1 MFRKAL
7 LAVALVA
14 VSGSLAVAQDHRVEI
29 AGTAGWTFSD
39 GVDGNAVTVPGAGTF
54 NRIDPKD
61 AFSWG
66 LRLGFMVS
74 ENVEVGGLFNLQSTD
89 LEVSGTTT
97 ASIGSQKIYNYHGF
111 IAYNFGSADSKA
123 RPYFLGGLGATQYGG
138 ISAQLGSAQ
147 REIGGNT
154 QFSTTWAL
162 GVKVYPGKNVGLQ
175 LEGRWTPT
183 YIKSDSE
190 GWWCDPYWGCYVVG
204 NAQYANQWEMSG
216 GITLRF

>member
-7 LAVALVA
+7 LAVALLF
-14 VSGSLAVAQDHRVEI
+14 VSGGLAVAQDHRVEI

-39 GVDGNAVTVPGAGTF
+39 GVSGNAYTVPGVGTF

-74 ENVEVGGLFNLQSTD
+74 ENVVVGGLFNLQSTS
-89 LEVSGTTT
+89 LEAGGTNTLT
-97 ASIGSQKIYNYHGF
+97 IGDDKIYNYHGF
-111 IAYNFGSADSKA
+111 IEYQFGDEHSKA

-138 ISAQLGSAQ
+138 LTTPSGHNLSGD
-147 REIGGNT
+147 T

-162 GVKVYPGKNVGLQ
+162 GVKIYPGKNAGIL

-204 NAQYANQWEMSG
+204 NAQYSNQFELAG

>member
-1 MFRKAL
+1 M
-7 LAVALVA
+7 
-14 VSGSLAVAQDHRVEI
+14 SGSLAAAQDHRVEI

-39 GVDGNAVTVPGAGTF
+39 GVSGNAITIPAVGTF

-74 ENVEVGGLFNLQSTD
+74 DNVVVGGLFNLQSTSME
-89 LEVSGTTT
+89 LGGTTT
-97 ASIGSQKIYNYHGF
+97 LNIGDDKIYNYHGF
-111 IAYNFGSADSKA
+111 IEYQFGDSHSTA

-138 ISAQLGSAQ
+138 LTTPSGHNIDGHS
-147 REIGGNT
+147 

-162 GVKVYPGKNVGLQ
+162 GVKIYPGKNAGIL

-204 NAQYANQWEMSG
+204 NAQYSNQFELAG

>member
-1 MFRKAL
+1 MLRKAL
-7 LAVALVA
+7 LAVACVA
-14 VSGSLAVAQDHRVEI
+14 MSGSLAVAQDSRVEI

-39 GVDGNAVTVPGAGTF
+39 GVSGNAITIPAVGTF

-74 ENVEVGGLFNLQSTD
+74 DNVVVGGLFNLQSTSME
-89 LEVSGTTT
+89 LGGTTT
-97 ASIGSQKIYNYHGF
+97 LNIGDDKIYNYHGF
-111 IAYNFGSADSKA
+111 IEYQFGDSHSKA

-138 ISAQLGSAQ
+138 LTTPSGHNIDGHS
-147 REIGGNT
+147 

-162 GVKVYPGKNVGLQ
+162 GVKIYPGKNAGIL

-204 NAQYANQWEMSG
+204 NAQYSNQFELAG